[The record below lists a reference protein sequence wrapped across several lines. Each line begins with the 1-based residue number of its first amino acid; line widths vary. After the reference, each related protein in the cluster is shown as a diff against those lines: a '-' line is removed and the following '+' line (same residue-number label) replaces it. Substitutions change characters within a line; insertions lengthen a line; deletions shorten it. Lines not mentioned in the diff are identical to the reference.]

1 MTADEGKEGKNG
13 LSGNTGSQ
21 RVKNLAFTGTIAF
34 LVLLQFWLN
43 QSDLTLYPW
52 TDTDTDMVMRGR
64 TATYNATGN
73 STVATQ
79 QKDIRSLYDKTTVRA
94 SLQQMQ
100 PWLQDYIE
108 WHRAVRRQ
116 FPGSQLLDHPDAPK
130 LLIKICF
137 PRTEGDSCAG
147 LHDRMRNL
155 PQTVFLAAQ
164 TRRVFLIK
172 WFHPYPLEEFLHP
185 NLLDWTVPN
194 DNTTIIGTSTHKNIN
209 NNNAAVPIAKLIHD
223 RDYLASRQILNQ
235 WNDPAMKQKKYRNPY
250 TMLREDPNVSQEKV
264 LVDNGRSKTA
274 RPIDAD
280 RKRLNSSEPED
291 EFGMLWH
298 TLFRP
303 SFAVERD
310 LLDVMTRNH
319 LVVHRYIATHCR
331 VRHPVRRHF
340 VQSPNTLFI
349 SKDNSS
355 TTDDA
360 GLVFAG
366 TAKDMMIDI
375 GTHAIE
381 CSLLLLMLE
390 EHKGEPIF
398 FFSDSEDLVH
408 YMTSKQNVKQDSS
421 NSSNSTNYTSS
432 EERWHAVKA
441 TAGWIVG
448 STSGTE
454 NNKPTEHL
462 DAGHGTDP
470 SDYYGTF
477 LDLYIGIASRCVS
490 YGFGNYA
497 VLGTRIS
504 NTHCLQ
510 THERLTGNLARQW
523 GSDRDAKGSACPI
536 PMYANVSW

>member
-1 MTADEGKEGKNG
+1 MTADKANEVKTRP
-13 LSGNTGSQ
+13 SGNKSNTSSQQVKTLVTG
-21 RVKNLAFTGTIAF
+21 AIAL
-34 LVLLQFWLN
+34 LVLSQFA
-43 QSDLTLYPW
+43 SIKIDFALYPW
-52 TDTDTDMVMRGR
+52 ADTKTDTIIDGR
-64 TATYNATGN
+64 TAQSNATGT
-73 STVATQ
+73 SAIATE
-79 QKDIRSLYDKTTVRA
+79 QKDIRSLYDKTTVNA

-100 PWLQDYIE
+100 PWLHEYIE

-116 FPGSQLLDHPDAPK
+116 FPGSQLLDHPDAPN

-137 PRTEGDSCAG
+137 KRTEGDSCAG

-164 TRRVFLIK
+164 TQRVFLVK
-172 WFHPYPLEEFLHP
+172 WFHPFPLEEFLHP
-185 NLLDWTVPN
+185 NLLDWTVPSHN
-194 DNTTIIGTSTHKNIN
+194 STATNENHSTT
-209 NNNAAVPIAKLIHD
+209 APISNLIHD
-223 RDYLASRQILNQ
+223 RDYLASRQILTK
-235 WNDPAMKQKKYRNPY
+235 WNDPTMNQKKYHNPLI
-250 TMLREDPNVSQEKV
+250 MLREDPDVSREKV
-264 LVDNGRSKTA
+264 IVCNGRSKTA

-280 RKRLNSSEPED
+280 REKLNISEPDD
-291 EFGMLWH
+291 EFGTLWH

-303 SFAVERD
+303 SPAVERD
-310 LLDVMTRNH
+310 LLNVMTRNH
-319 LVVHRYIATHCR
+319 LVVQHYIATHCR

-340 VQSPNTLFI
+340 VQSPKTLFI

-381 CSLLLLMLE
+381 CSKLLLQKDKE
-390 EHKGEPIF
+390 ESIY

-408 YMTSKQNVKQDSS
+408 YMTAEHNLERDS
-421 NSSNSTNYTSS
+421 NNIINYTSS
-432 EERWHAVKA
+432 EERWHAVKV
-441 TAGWIVG
+441 TTGRVVG

-454 NNKPTEHL
+454 NSKPTEHL

-510 THERLTGNLARQW
+510 THERLSSNLARQW
-523 GSDRDAKGSACPI
+523 GSDPDARGAACPI